1 MDHSNCF
8 VLKVALEL
16 DFGPSIVV
24 EFACFEQLHFE
35 EKLVDKPLFDP
46 YFVSGMLV
54 ALRLMAKSHG
64 QRG

>member
-24 EFACFEQLHFE
+24 EFACFVQLHFV

-54 ALRLMAKSHG
+54 ALRLKARSHD